1 MSVYK
6 RGKYWIVQFNHN
18 KKTYT
23 RSSKSTRKRDALELE
38 RQMRQQLVD
47 TQVLGH
53 REHIKLHE
61 ACDALLSTSKDSGAY
76 DTLVTATNR
85 FKDYFDDNFLD
96 AITNR
101 NLSRWVEYERK
112 RGIKDIT
119 IRLWS
124 RQFNKICRN
133 ANRLGYYTPDYEWG
147 EWNIKDK
154 PIRYLT
160 DDEEQKILKELD
172 PSSAKDPKHKK
183 GRQAARDIF
192 ILMVDGG
199 FRINEASVLKWS
211 DVDFDNG
218 VIYLYRSKVS
228 NDDFIPMTNR
238 LRTTLLNRRKSAD
251 GEYAFPGRFGG
262 HKTIQN
268 NRALEAAFGRA
279 GITDISSHNLRKT
292 FATRL
297 LSRGAA
303 ITDVQHLLGHASVKT
318 TEKAYAAFVKNER
331 FKQTIDL
338 LDKPAQPRL
347 KIVR

>member
-1 MSVYK
+1 MLSFISALSHPLDTLQNRSPVTPGL
-6 RGKYWIVQFNHN
+6 GKTESAIIHPTTISSSFLTDANIDA
-18 KKTYT
+18 TYNRT
-23 RSSKSTRKRDALELE
+23 P
-38 RQMRQQLVD
+38 
-47 TQVLGH
+47 
-53 REHIKLHE
+53 
-61 ACDALLSTSKDSGAY
+61 LLSTSKDSGAY

-85 FKDYFDDNFLD
+85 FKDYFDDILLD

-101 NLSRWVEYERK
+101 DLSRWVEHERK

-133 ANRLGYYTPDYEWG
+133 ANRLGYYAPDYEWG
-147 EWNIKDK
+147 ERNIKDK

-172 PSSAKDPKHKK
+172 PSMVKDPKHQK
-183 GRQAARDIF
+183 GRQSARDIF
-192 ILMVDGG
+192 ILMVDAG

-211 DVDFDNG
+211 DVDFENG

-228 NDDFIPMTNR
+228 NDDFIPMTRR
-238 LRTTLLNRRKSAD
+238 LRMALLNRRKMVD
-251 GEYAFPGRFGG
+251 GEYVFPGRFGG

-268 NRALEAAFGRA
+268 NRALEAAFRRA
-279 GITDISSHNLRKT
+279 GVTDVSSHNLRKT
-292 FATRL
+292 LATRL

-318 TEKAYAAFVKNER
+318 TEKAYAALV
-331 FKQTIDL
+331 
-338 LDKPAQPRL
+338 
-347 KIVR
+347 